1 MKRSIFSLFVITA
14 VLAALCVGCE
24 TTPVQQGALLGGALG
39 AGAGAIIGNQ
49 VHHQGGSGALIGG
62 AAGALTGA
70 IVGDQVEKSRQRAAA
85 APPSPPQTVV
95 VQQPPPPPVV
105 VQQPAPPQTVI
116 VQQPPPSQTVIVQPA
131 PTPTVTGHYE
141 NRIVRSPSGETFEQ
155 RVWVPDR

>member
-1 MKRSIFSLFVITA
+1 MRRNIFSLFVISV

-24 TTPVQQGALLGGALG
+24 TTPVQQGALMGGALG

-49 VHHQGGSGALIGG
+49 VHHQGGSGALIGA

-70 IVGDQVEKSRQRAAA
+70 IVGDQVEKSRERAAA
-85 APPSPPQTVV
+85 APPPPPPQTVV
-95 VQQPPPPPVV
+95 VQQP
-105 VQQPAPPQTVI
+105 PPQTVI

-131 PTPTVTGHYE
+131 PTPTVIGHYE

-155 RVWVPDR
+155 RVWVPGR